1 MSELN
6 PVTLFDQLVEI
17 ISNGICVFELLP
29 WAAAMGQMYYW
40 QSPYEVIL
48 ES

>member
-1 MSELN
+1 MSDLD
-6 PVTLFDQLVEI
+6 PVALFDQLVEI
-17 ISNGICVFELLP
+17 VSNRICVFELLP

-40 QSPYEVIL
+40 QSPDQVIL